1 MWTASCQTVVPRHT
15 GKGRYSTLPLI
26 LTWTLSPEVGRGNN
40 PQSQFGKMTFT
51 VAFAPVVLFLHLT
64 LITGL
69 RRPTA
74 PVMALPSALPF
85 RVTRTVSPEV
95 VDNSPQSQL
104 GGVKVCLTLC
114 PVALFLQIAL
124 LARPFIVPLMRSI
137 IRW

>member
-69 RRPTA
+69 RRPPCA
-74 PVMALPSALPF
+74 RDGA
-85 RVTRTVSPEV
+85 TVSFTFEGNQHRIAGGRRQLTTIPIGRGESLSYPLSSRLILT
-95 VDNSPQSQL
+95 NS
-104 GGVKVCLTLC
+104 LTC
-114 PVALFLQIAL
+114 
-124 LARPFIVPLMRSI
+124 
-137 IRW
+137 